1 MDVGRS
7 LVDGSPLG
15 FAVAF
20 GAGMVSFLSPC
31 VLPLVPGYL
40 AMMSGLGTAE
50 LAEATARPPAAV
62 GAGAVAIAS
71 RSTQS
76 AARRRVLRATLRAT
90 LAFVAGFTAV
100 FVAFYAAA
108 TAVAD
113 VLFRNQEV
121 ITRVAGVVVVVMG
134 LVVAGLV
141 SPRALSAERRLRVSP
156 ARLGAWAPPVMG
168 AAFAF
173 GWTPCIGPVLS
184 AVLAVAASED
194 TVARGLGLLLAYSLG
209 LGVPFVAAG
218 LALGRIA
225 GALDWAKRHFRAVQ
239 LVSGLALAAFGLLLL
254 TDDVTRLSGWFS
266 DVMTRLGLERL
277 TQS

>member
-1 MDVGRS
+1 MDVDQ
-7 LVDGSPLG
+7 LLDGSPLG
-15 FAVAF
+15 FVVAF

-40 AMMSGLGTAE
+40 AMMSGVGTAG
-50 LAEATARPPAAV
+50 LAATRPRPAV
-62 GAGAVAIAS
+62 GAGSAVAIDAP
-71 RSTQS
+71 
-76 AARRRVLRATLRAT
+76 AAADRRRVLRAT

-108 TAVAD
+108 SAVAD
-113 VLFRNQEV
+113 VLFRNQAA
-121 ITRVAGVVVVVMG
+121 ITRVAGIVVVAMG
-134 LVVAGLV
+134 LVAAGVV
-141 SPRALSAERRLRVSP
+141 SPRALAGERRLRVSP
-156 ARLGAWAPPVMG
+156 ARLGSFAPPVMG

-184 AVLAVAASED
+184 AVLAVAARED
-194 TVARGLGLLLAYSLG
+194 TLARGLGLLLAYSLG

-218 LALGRIA
+218 LAFDRLT
-225 GALDWAKRHFRAVQ
+225 GAFGWAKRHHRAIQ

-277 TQS
+277 TVS